1 MRIWLGLLTTL
12 AVTACTSGPDA
23 QPRAGDARAGYQ
35 VASDLCAGCH
45 SIERTGDSPNPA
57 AIPLRRVLAG
67 YPPGWLATDL
77 HNGRAIRFQKMPVF
91 HFGEGHEYD
100 LIAYLLDIQETPE
113 N

>member
-1 MRIWLGLLTTL
+1 M
-12 AVTACTSGPDA
+12 
-23 QPRAGDARAGYQ
+23 
-35 VASDLCAGCH
+35 
-45 SIERTGDSPNPA
+45 
-57 AIPLRRVLAG
+57 PLRRVLAG